1 MIARS
6 ERVTNRHKLR
16 LYRTA
21 AIISYKPQPL
31 RTNIEHIT
39 HIQQHLAELSTLTT
53 RALIPHIQALHSS
66 HPPPHTS
73 AHQSAPPQVDSEH
86 PQVSCAHKGSKEHHT
101 SLQMQACSQ
110 HQSTIFT
117 TTNSSGGSDYGHL
130 LSQLVQCQSPTFSH
144 HKYVFS
150 PHSTHEPRGTS
161 SSSNIITPIIKRNI
175 VKT

>member
-6 ERVTNRHKLR
+6 EGVANHHKLR

-31 RTNIEHIT
+31 RTNIEQIT
-39 HIQQHLAELSTLTT
+39 RIQQHLAELSTLTT

-150 PHSTHEPRGTS
+150 PQSTHEPGGTS
-161 SSSNIITPIIKRNI
+161 SSSDIITPATKRCIN
-175 VKT
+175 TT

>member
-6 ERVTNRHKLR
+6 EGVANHHKLR

-31 RTNIEHIT
+31 RTNIEQIT
-39 HIQQHLAELSTLTT
+39 RIQQHLAELSTLTT

-130 LSQLVQCQSPTFSH
+130 LSQLVHCQSPTFSH

-150 PHSTHEPRGTS
+150 PQSTHEP
-161 SSSNIITPIIKRNI
+161 
-175 VKT
+175 